1 MIDSGEKATAALAG
15 ENVKKLRPGVDGA
28 CVLFSVVIILFVL
41 LGYRIQ
47 SREFYS
53 GILITEFMLILL
65 PALVFAAISGVRFK
79 EALRLD
85 KFRPVNIPI
94 VIGIMIFAIPVATLL
109 NVLNL
114 LAVDS
119 IFGKTVMT
127 SLPAAENGVQLLVN
141 ILVIAGSAG
150 ICEEVLFRGVLQRS
164 FERFGTA
171 GSILLAALLFS
182 LTHLDFQKILGTF
195 ALGALIGYIVYRTNS
210 LYCGMLAHFTNN
222 ATAVFASYISG
233 KMLEA
238 FQLSDRMPSGP
249 ADISALF
256 DTFAALPVEQKMIIF
271 MVYGFVFLFVAI
283 VLTLLVYSLTRANRV
298 SPVTMPHGS
307 GLSYGTPAQGKA
319 KGLLWLLPG
328 IILILLWFYVQAN
341 GFLGIQNAV
350 TEAFRLLIGAV

>member
-164 FERFGTA
+164 FERFGAA

-233 KMLEA
+233 KMLKA

-328 IILILLWFYVQAN
+328 IILILLWFMSRQTDSSAYKTLSPKRS
-341 GFLGIQNAV
+341 GC
-350 TEAFRLLIGAV
+350 

>member
-164 FERFGTA
+164 FERFGAA

-233 KMLEA
+233 KMLKA

-350 TEAFRLLIGAV
+350 TEAFRLPIGAV

>member
-164 FERFGTA
+164 FERFGAA

-233 KMLEA
+233 KMLKA

>member
-164 FERFGTA
+164 FERFGAA

-233 KMLEA
+233 KMLKA

-256 DTFAALPVEQKMIIF
+256 DTLAALPVEQKMIIF